1 MNDTHAR
8 PIVPED
14 LMAIK
19 SVADVQLSPD
29 GRHVAYVLTEIS
41 LEEDS
46 YRSTIWIAPATG
58 GPPVQLTRGPGRD
71 SAPRW
76 SPDGLSL
83 AFLSD
88 RGGGRP
94 QMFLLPMTGG
104 EPRRLTAAGHG
115 AGPASWSPDG
125 TKVVFAATAPKEHAP
140 AGKAESHWAHR
151 PRVVSRAQYKAD
163 GVGYTFDA
171 CSQLFALCV
180 GSGTFAQLTSGDQE
194 SRAPAWS
201 PDGTQIAFSRA
212 RSGVA
217 DFSLFDIWTV
227 DADGGSSSRL
237 TESIGRATSPTW
249 SPDGAMIAC
258 YGTDAQE
265 PGYGDPMT
273 RVWLVPASGGAAR
286 TLTAEYDRSVVL
298 LPPPAV
304 TPGPVWSAD
313 GDSVTFVA
321 ADAGNAHVVRAEV
334 STAAVRTVVGG
345 ERQVLSASAGE
356 GAGRIAFAAS
366 DPHLPSDV
374 FTCRWDGGDEQ
385 RLTRINVPE
394 LSQWALPRVGRR
406 AFSVPDHGTVEG
418 WLFQPSAG
426 AGAAPLLVDIH
437 GGPAS
442 FHGNVFSAGYF
453 YRYVLASRGWAVLA
467 LNPTGSGSYGKAFA
481 HGIRGRWGERD
492 LPEQISAVDA
502 LVAEGTADDERLAV
516 AGYSYG
522 GFMTS
527 WAVAHTDRFKAAVVG
542 APVVNL
548 ESFHGTADIG
558 MWFAPWEMR
567 GDLATHREVYRRL
580 SPINYVDRVTTPTL
594 ILHGEADDRCPIGQG
609 EELFIGLIASGKAPA
624 EFVRYPGGSHLFL
637 NTGRPS
643 HRLDVTARI
652 VAWLEKHVT
661 AKTYPKSY
669 GTSRITG

>member
-19 SVADVQLSPD
+19 SVADVQLSLD

-88 RGGGRP
+88 RGGGHP
-94 QMFLLPMTGG
+94 QMFLLPMSGG

-151 PRVVSRAQYKAD
+151 PRVVSKAQYKAD
-163 GVGYTFDA
+163 GAGYTFDA
-171 CSQLFALCV
+171 CSQLFALALE
-180 GSGTFAQLTSGDQE
+180 SGTLAQLTSGDQE

-201 PDGTQIAFSRA
+201 PDGTRIAFSRA
-212 RSGVA
+212 RGGVA
-217 DFSLFDIWTV
+217 DFSLFDIWTA
-227 DADGGSSSRL
+227 DADGGSPSRL

-374 FTCRWDGGDEQ
+374 FTCRWDGADER
-385 RLTRINVPE
+385 RLTRINEPE

-453 YRYVLASRGWAVLA
+453 YRYVLASRG
-467 LNPTGSGSYGKAFA
+467 
-481 HGIRGRWGERD
+481 RWGERD
-492 LPEQISAVDA
+492 LPERDDGGRRAGGRRDCGWRTAGRRRVLLRWFHDVVDDRTYRSVQSGGGRCSRRQPGIVPRHGGHRHVVCPVGDA
-502 LVAEGTADDERLAV
+502 GRPGDTSRGVPPAFAHQLCGAGDDPDVDPARRGRRPLSHRSGRGVVHRPPRLREGAGGICPLSRWQPFVPQHRPPQPPAGRHRARCRLA
-516 AGYSYG
+516 
-522 GFMTS
+522 
-527 WAVAHTDRFKAAVVG
+527 
-542 APVVNL
+542 
-548 ESFHGTADIG
+548 
-558 MWFAPWEMR
+558 
-567 GDLATHREVYRRL
+567 
-580 SPINYVDRVTTPTL
+580 
-594 ILHGEADDRCPIGQG
+594 GEA
-609 EELFIGLIASGKAPA
+609 
-624 EFVRYPGGSHLFL
+624 RY
-637 NTGRPS
+637 R
-643 HRLDVTARI
+643 
-652 VAWLEKHVT
+652 
-661 AKTYPKSY
+661 
-669 GTSRITG
+669 